1 MIWSVDFCQCL
12 YSSCLFNTLD
22 WRPLQLNPSDV
33 DLMINSQIA
42 LEMTDEHMKCK
53 YLKNIYVAP
62 IYAVHLRYQFN
73 YSRNHPSTFLYRKET
88 KMS

>member
-1 MIWSVDFCQCL
+1 
-12 YSSCLFNTLD
+12 
-22 WRPLQLNPSDV
+22 
-33 DLMINSQIA
+33 MINSQIA

-53 YLKNIYVAP
+53 YYVAP